1 MIKELKEMMII
12 KTKTCDAIDPMTLK
26 EHNPHYEY
34 YTILELKKDTVKLYN
49 LSYGNTVK
57 HQVWF
62 VKRFFEKGET
72 L

>member
-1 MIKELKEMMII
+1 MII
-12 KTKTCDAIDPMTLK
+12 GI
-26 EHNPHYEY
+26 
-34 YTILELKKDTVKLYN
+34 ILELKKDTVKLYN

-57 HQVWF
+57 HRVWF